1 MIGGFI
7 REKNAV
13 ISDVSSC
20 YCTYQEVLVLSQVN
34 RQLALYLG
42 TTPLSPFIID
52 DGQGLYL
59 TKGRLNA
66 VPQT

>member
-1 MIGGFI
+1 MRSFQMSL
-7 REKNAV
+7 RATAPTKR
-13 ISDVSSC
+13 C
-20 YCTYQEVLVLSQVN
+20 VLVLSQVN
-34 RQLALYLG
+34 RQLALNLG

-66 VPQT
+66 VSQT